1 MALWACRSVTVRC
14 ICVRLRVRA
23 CVNRFVVTH
32 HAQIPSVCAIIRKNA
47 QLRSCNG
54 KAPLHVVAINDLMDL
69 NNRLQGERGYSNPLV
84 RPGDELT
91 HIGNNPLVGS
101 SLEEIQVLLRGPRG
115 SAVDLTFAR
124 TDGVQTHSFVV
135 QALRHRAHSA
145 SSPQHSQQQSIAL
158 TPFFREAEVH
168 VQHIFSSES
177 PEPRPSPGK
186 ILSDVL
192 STVLGSGASK
202 SSSQAGM

>member
-1 MALWACRSVTVRC
+1 MR
-14 ICVRLRVRA
+14 
-23 CVNRFVVTH
+23 H
-32 HAQIPSVCAIIRKNA
+32 HAQIPPVRAFIRKNA
-47 QLRSCNG
+47 QLRSFNG
-54 KAPLHVVAINDLMDL
+54 KAPLHVVAINDLMDH

-115 SAVDLTFAR
+115 SVVYLTFAR

-145 SSPQHSQQQSIAL
+145 SSPQHSPQQSNPR
-158 TPFFREAEVH
+158 TPFLREAGVH
-168 VQHIFSSES
+168 VQNIFSSES
-177 PEPRPSPGK
+177 PEPGK

-192 STVLGSGASK
+192 STVLGSGASRPC
-202 SSSQAGM
+202 SQAGM